1 MDFNEIKKVLPV
13 ELDFGVKVKDVISGQ
28 TGIINGI
35 HFYMNGCV
43 RLSVQPQ
50 KKKDG
55 TTCNL
60 FTEDY
65 QQLQVIKSK
74 KVVLP
79 YPTPTA
85 KKIEK
90 RPPNGP
96 MPTPERR

>member
-79 YPTPTA
+79 YPIA
-85 KKIEK
+85 KKIKK